1 MLGAR
6 PGFVLIEPSFYWP
19 DEVSELHL
27 RHLDSAT
34 AARFAGRA
42 PNLAAR
48 QAVVNW
54 RRELIEL
61 FASLGAAHVQLAR
74 AYPYDSRL
82 DPATQQLWRRLRR
95 ELDPQSLL
103 SRDNLAR

>member
-1 MLGAR
+1 M
-6 PGFVLIEPSFYWP
+6 
-19 DEVSELHL
+19 
-27 RHLDSAT
+27 
-34 AARFAGRA
+34 
-42 PNLAAR
+42 
-48 QAVVNW
+48 
-54 RRELIEL
+54 IEL